1 MSNYT
6 FYPNDTEYDLIAQ
19 EVLSKAYL
27 DAAKEN
33 YLSTYS

>member
-1 MSNYT
+1 MYT

-19 EVLSKAYL
+19 KVLSKADL

-33 YLSTYS
+33 